1 MAEAKAKGT
10 WGARTP
16 RTANELSEI
25 CKAFFEALVVPPE
38 WKFLNWSNVF
48 DASIISPANPDGTW
62 ISIGKTYRDTR
73 TSGINLKE
81 YRVCF
86 LTFSERGGVV
96 EKSII
101 DYGKFKR
108 HCMVSNKTVEKLNVW
123 IEEHFTSPSTTL
135 TSTSLSDQ
143 SDQVD
148 QVIDENDG
156 LQHFRDRFK

>member
-1 MAEAKAKGT
+1 MAEIAKAKGT
-10 WGARTP
+10 WGQRTP

-48 DASIISPANPDGTW
+48 DASIISPANPTGTW

-73 TSGINLKE
+73 TSGIDLKE

-108 HCMVSNKTVEKLNVW
+108 HCLVSNKTVEKLNVW
-123 IEEHFTSPSTTL
+123 IAERFNELHTSTTL
-135 TSTSLSDQ
+135 SE
-143 SDQVD
+143 QVD

>member
-1 MAEAKAKGT
+1 MAEIAKAKGT
-10 WGARTP
+10 WGQRTP

-48 DASIISPANPDGTW
+48 DASIISPANPTGTW
-62 ISIGKTYRDTR
+62 ISIGRTYRDTR
-73 TSGINLKE
+73 TSGIDLKE

-108 HCMVSNKTVEKLNVW
+108 HCLVSNKTVEKLNVW
-123 IEEHFTSPSTTL
+123 IAERFNELKTEENPSATL
-135 TSTSLSDQ
+135 VPLEGDN
-143 SDQVD
+143 
-148 QVIDENDG
+148 EDG

>member
-1 MAEAKAKGT
+1 MAEIAKAKGT
-10 WGARTP
+10 WGQRTP

-48 DASIISPANPDGTW
+48 DASIISPANPTGTW

-73 TSGINLKE
+73 TSGIDLKE

-108 HCMVSNKTVEKLNVW
+108 HCLVSNKTVEKLNVW
-123 IEEHFTSPSTTL
+123 IAERFTSL
-135 TSTSLSDQ
+135 TSTSLSGHSEQ
-143 SDQVD
+143 AD